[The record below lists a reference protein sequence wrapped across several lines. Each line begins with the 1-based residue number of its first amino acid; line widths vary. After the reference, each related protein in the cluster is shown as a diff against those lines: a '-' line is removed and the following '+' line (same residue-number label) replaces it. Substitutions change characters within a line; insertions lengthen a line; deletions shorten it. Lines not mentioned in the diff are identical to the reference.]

1 MEIGPQS
8 MEDIIYVHLSYK
20 EALFSCSNKLLVFME
35 MHSFPDTPPK
45 IFKINIGNNW
55 VEFSRYYR
63 GLFFKSFFYLYSKY
77 KQLIFVVV
85 SVEAEMGSHHQT
97 VASCRWVLKPV
108 CLKILITTNFVNTGT
123 GCNRKFIK
131 HRPHWIYRVFK

>member
-63 GLFFKSFFYLYSKY
+63 GLFFKSFFL
-77 KQLIFVVV
+77 
-85 SVEAEMGSHHQT
+85 
-97 VASCRWVLKPV
+97 
-108 CLKILITTNFVNTGT
+108 
-123 GCNRKFIK
+123 FI
-131 HRPHWIYRVFK
+131 